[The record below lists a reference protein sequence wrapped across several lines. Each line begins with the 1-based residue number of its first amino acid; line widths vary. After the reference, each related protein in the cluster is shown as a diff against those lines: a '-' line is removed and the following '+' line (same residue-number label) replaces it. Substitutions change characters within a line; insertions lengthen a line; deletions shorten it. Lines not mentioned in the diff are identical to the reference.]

1 MIFRGVQPRNNYRWG
16 SIVDDLSSWWS
27 SWWVKAALYAAL
39 AAFGGFLGH
48 VMRALDKS
56 VPISYGRAFVEGFA
70 AGFVGL
76 LVMLM
81 CNAASVSDQW
91 TGVIVGV
98 SGWLG
103 ANASIRMLEKVVYKK
118 FGITTGTTAPAPL
131 EELPAKE
138 KSDA

>member
-1 MIFRGVQPRNNYRWG
+1 M
-16 SIVDDLSSWWS
+16 DDLTYWWV
-27 SWWVKAALYAAL
+27 SWWVKAILYAAL
-39 AAFGGFLGH
+39 ATFGGFLGH

-56 VPISYGRAFVEGFA
+56 APISYGRACVEGLA

-81 CNAASVSDQW
+81 CNATNMSDQW
-91 TGVIVGV
+91 TGVVVGV

-103 ANASIRMLEKVVYKK
+103 ANASIRMLEKLVFKK
-118 FGITTGTTAPAPL
+118 LGINTGLTAPAPL
-131 EELPAKE
+131 DEIPSKE

>member
-1 MIFRGVQPRNNYRWG
+1 M
-16 SIVDDLSSWWS
+16 
-27 SWWVKAALYAAL
+27 KAILYAAL
-39 AAFGGFLGH
+39 ATFGGFLGY

-56 VPISYGRAFVEGFA
+56 TPISYGRACVEGLA

-81 CNAASVSDQW
+81 CNATNMSDQW
-91 TGVIVGV
+91 TGVVVGV

-103 ANASIRMLEKVVYKK
+103 ANTSIRILEKFVLKK
-118 FGITTGTTAPAPL
+118 LGINTGMTAPAPL
-131 EELPAKE
+131 DEIPSKE

>member
-1 MIFRGVQPRNNYRWG
+1 
-16 SIVDDLSSWWS
+16 VDDLTSLWARWWA
-27 SWWVKAALYAAL
+27 KAILYAAL

-48 VMRALDKS
+48 VMRALDES
-56 VPISYGRAFVEGFA
+56 ANISYGRACIEGLA

-81 CNAASVSDQW
+81 CSATSFSDQW

-103 ANASIRMLEKVVYKK
+103 ANASIRMLEKLVFKK
-118 FGITTGTTAPAPL
+118 LGISNDLQAPAPID
-131 EELPAKE
+131 ESPSKE
-138 KSDA
+138 KNDA